1 MIDRDQLE
9 SKARELETALD
20 QTRSSVQNTAV
31 TVGVGLVVLLI
42 LAFLWG
48 RRRGK
53 KGGAVVE
60 VYKI

>member
-9 SKARELETALD
+9 SKAKELESALD
-20 QTRSSVQNTAV
+20 QTRDSVQNTAV
-31 TVGVGLVVLLI
+31 TVGIGLVVLLI

>member
-1 MIDRDQLE
+1 VIDRDQLE
-9 SKARELETALD
+9 AKAKELETALD
-20 QTRSSVQNTAV
+20 ETRDSVQNTAV
-31 TVGVGLVVLLI
+31 TIGIGVVILLVI
-42 LAFLWG
+42 AFLIG

>member
-9 SKARELETALD
+9 SKARELESALD
-20 QTRSSVQNTAV
+20 QTRDSVQNTAIA
-31 TVGVGLVVLLI
+31 VGVGLVVLLV
-42 LAFLWG
+42 LAFWWG

>member
-1 MIDRDQLE
+1 VIDRDQLE
-9 SKARELETALD
+9 AKAKELESALGETKD
-20 QTRSSVQNTAV
+20 SVQNTAV
-31 TVGVGLVVLLI
+31 AVGIGVVLLLLI
-42 LAFLWG
+42 AFLLG

>member
-9 SKARELETALD
+9 SKAKELESALD
-20 QTRSSVQNTAV
+20 QTRDSVQNTAV
-31 TVGVGLVVLLI
+31 TVGIGLVVLLV